1 MGENPNY
8 KIVIVGNDDKKT
20 YGKLTIQR
28 MREYIATQANAEENL
43 RALDRVIKI
52 AETKGAKYPLTKKW
66 FLATFPEYKMEITD
80 KEIANK
86 DAYGDQHT
94 NIILLD
100 KAE

>member
-1 MGENPNY
+1 
-8 KIVIVGNDDKKT
+8 
-20 YGKLTIQR
+20 

-52 AETKGAKYPLTKKW
+52 AKSKGAMYPLTKQW
-66 FLATFPEYKMEITD
+66 FLATFPEYKEAVSA

-86 DAYGDQHT
+86 DADGDKHT
-94 NIILLD
+94 KIILLD